1 MGFERLYS
9 CIVMGIQPNGNG
21 SFDVWQPVVNKQG
34 FLGSNTHGSQHMCE
48 RPWITFGESSL
59 IGIKLPLKDLQ
70 KRVILSDEITPFS
83 SMI

>member
-1 MGFERLYS
+1 MGFERLYG
-9 CIVMGIQPNGNG
+9 CIVMGIQSNRKG
-21 SFDVWQPVVNKQG
+21 SFDVWQPVVNEQG
-34 FLGSNTHGSQHMCE
+34 FLRSNTHGSQHMCE
-48 RPWITFGESSL
+48 RPWITLGESSL